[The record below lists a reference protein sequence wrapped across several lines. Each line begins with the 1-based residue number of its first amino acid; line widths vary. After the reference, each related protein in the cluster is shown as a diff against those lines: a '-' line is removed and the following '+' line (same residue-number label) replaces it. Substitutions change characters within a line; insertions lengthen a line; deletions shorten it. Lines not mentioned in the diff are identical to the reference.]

1 MRRLLFAL
9 LVLSAIG
16 ASLIWLGEHGWGP
29 VVITHED
36 EQKIVLF
43 LGNPI
48 SIRTTPGIS
57 LRPPFAEVRVLDRRY
72 QYLNSEP
79 QQMQTR
85 DAERP
90 VIDHY
95 VVWRIADPLRF
106 FADFP
111 QGMQQA
117 EAQVD
122 RIARSDVRD
131 IIGQRTMQELVADA
145 RNEIMTAISEQSA
158 ERLRQFGIDV
168 RDVRINRVELPE
180 TTEENVFA
188 RMRAERDRLARKY
201 RAEGDEEGRRIRAE
215 AEREAR
221 ITVAE
226 ARKQAEI
233 LRGEG
238 DAEAARIYAE
248 AHGQA
253 PEFYGFVRR
262 LDAYRKTIG
271 EGTTLVL
278 PRTTSSSSCCPD
290 PRRVG
295 RARRLR
301 RRRRP
306 APERLS
312 AASAP
317 AATGSPRRTPRGS
330 AMG

>member
-9 LVLSAIG
+9 LVLSA
-16 ASLIWLGEHGWGP
+16 AAAALVWLGEVGWGP

-48 SIRTTPGIS
+48 SIQTEPGLS
-57 LRPPFAEVRVLDRRY
+57 LRPPFAEVRVFDRRY

-95 VVWRIADPLRF
+95 VVWRIDDPLRF

-111 QGMQQA
+111 QGMEQA
-117 EAQVD
+117 AAQVD

-131 IIGQRTMQELVADA
+131 VIGQRTMQELVADA
-145 RNEIMTAISEQSA
+145 RNEIMTAITGQSSA
-158 ERLRQFGIDV
+158 RLREFGIEV

-188 RMRAERDRLARKY
+188 RMRAERERLARKY

-221 ITVAE
+221 VTVAE
-226 ARKQAEI
+226 ARRQAEV

-248 AHGQA
+248 AHSEA

-271 EGTTLVL
+271 ARTTLVV
-278 PRTTSSSSCCPD
+278 PPD
-290 PRRVG
+290 NEFFD
-295 RARRLR
+295 L
-301 RRRRP
+301 
-306 APERLS
+306 LS
-312 AASAP
+312 GFEAKGEGAQ
-317 AATGSPRRTPRGS
+317 
-330 AMG
+330 

>member
-1 MRRLLFAL
+1 MRRLLFVL

-16 ASLIWLGEHGWGP
+16 AALIWLGEVGWGP

-43 LGNPI
+43 LGSPI
-48 SIRTTPGIS
+48 SVRAEPGIS
-57 LRPPFAEVRVLDRRY
+57 LRPPFAEVHVFDRRF
-72 QYLNSEP
+72 QYLGSQP

-106 FADFP
+106 FSDFP

-131 IIGQRTMQELVADA
+131 VVGQRTMQDLVADA
-145 RNEIMTAISEQSA
+145 RNEIMTAITEQSA
-158 ERLRQFGIDV
+158 GRLREFGIEV

-180 TTEENVFA
+180 TTEANVFA
-188 RMRAERDRLARKY
+188 RMRAERERLARKY
-201 RAEGDEEGRRIRAE
+201 RAEGEEEGRRIRAE
-215 AEREAR
+215 ADRDAR
-221 ITVAE
+221 VTVAE

-238 DAEAARIYAE
+238 DAEAARVYAE
-248 AHGQA
+248 AHTVA
-253 PEFYGFVRR
+253 PDFYGFVRR

-278 PRTTSSSSCCPD
+278 PTDEGFFDLLSG
-290 PRRVG
+290 G
-295 RARRLR
+295 RAAGAPPPLR
-301 RRRRP
+301 
-306 APERLS
+306 
-312 AASAP
+312 
-317 AATGSPRRTPRGS
+317 
-330 AMG
+330 

>member
-1 MRRLLFAL
+1 MRRILFAL
-9 LVLSAIG
+9 LVVSAI
-16 ASLIWLGEHGWGP
+16 AAALVWLGEIGIGP

-43 LGNPI
+43 FGSPI
-48 SIRTTPGIS
+48 SIQTEPGLS
-57 LRPPFAEVRVLDRRY
+57 LRPPFAEVRVFDRRF

-111 QGMQQA
+111 QGMEQA

-131 IIGQRTMQELVADA
+131 VVGRRTMQELVADA
-145 RNEIMTAISEQSA
+145 RNEIMTAITDQSRA
-158 ERLRQFGIDV
+158 RLKEFGIEV

-188 RMRAERDRLARKY
+188 RMRAERERLARKF

-215 AEREAR
+215 AERDAR

-238 DAEAARIYAE
+238 DAEAARVYAE
-248 AHGQA
+248 AHGVA

-271 EGTTLVL
+271 RNTTLVL
-278 PRTTSSSSCCPD
+278 PPD
-290 PRRVG
+290 NEFFD
-295 RARRLR
+295 L
-301 RRRRP
+301 
-306 APERLS
+306 LS
-312 AASAP
+312 GFEA
-317 AATGSPRRTPRGS
+317 RTPPPPPS
-330 AMG
+330 LP

>member
-1 MRRLLFAL
+1 MRRLLFVL
-9 LVLSAIG
+9 LVVSAIG
-16 ASLIWLGEHGWGP
+16 AALIWLGEIGWGP

-43 LGNPI
+43 LGSPI
-48 SIRTTPGIS
+48 SIRTEPGIS
-57 LRPPFAEVRVLDRRY
+57 LRPPFAEVHILDRRF
-72 QYLNSEP
+72 QYLGSQP

-106 FADFP
+106 FSDFP

-131 IIGQRTMQELVADA
+131 VVGRRTMQDLVADA
-145 RNEIMTAISEQSA
+145 RNEIMTEITEQSA
-158 ERLRQFGIDV
+158 ASLREFGIEV

-180 TTEENVFA
+180 TTEANVFA
-188 RMRAERDRLARKY
+188 RMRAERERLARKY
-201 RAEGDEEGRRIRAE
+201 RAEGEEEGRRIRAE
-215 AEREAR
+215 ADRDAR

-248 AHGQA
+248 AHTVA
-253 PEFYGFVRR
+253 PDFYGFVRR

-278 PRTTSSSSCCPD
+278 PSD
-290 PRRVG
+290 EG
-295 RARRLR
+295 FFDL
-301 RRRRP
+301 
-306 APERLS
+306 LS
-312 AASAP
+312 GGEGTKGP
-317 AATGSPRRTPRGS
+317 PPP
-330 AMG
+330 

>member
-1 MRRLLFAL
+1 MRRVLFAL
-9 LVLSAIG
+9 LVLSAI
-16 ASLIWLGEHGWGP
+16 AAALVWLGEVGWGP

-36 EQKIVLF
+36 EHKIVLF

-48 SIRTTPGIS
+48 SVRTEPGLS
-57 LRPPFAEVRVLDRRY
+57 LRPPFADVRVFDRRY

-95 VVWRIADPLRF
+95 VVWRIAEPLRF

-111 QGMQQA
+111 QGMAQA

-122 RIARSDVRD
+122 RVARSDVRD
-131 IIGQRTMQELVADA
+131 VIGQRTMQELVADA
-145 RNEIMTAISEQSA
+145 RNEIMTAISEQSRD
-158 ERLRQFGIDV
+158 RLRQFGIEV
-168 RDVRINRVELPE
+168 TDVRINGVELPE

-188 RMRAERDRLARKY
+188 RMRAERERLARKY

-215 AEREAR
+215 AERDAR

-226 ARKQAEI
+226 ARRQAEI

-238 DAEAARIYAE
+238 DAEAARIYAD

-271 EGTTLVL
+271 DRTTLVL
-278 PRTTSSSSCCPD
+278 PPD
-290 PRRVG
+290 NDFFE
-295 RARRLR
+295 L
-301 RRRRP
+301 
-306 APERLS
+306 LS
-312 AASAP
+312 GFEEKAGP
-317 AATGSPRRTPRGS
+317 PPPP
-330 AMG
+330 

>member
-9 LVLSAIG
+9 LVLSALG
-16 ASLIWLGEHGWGP
+16 AASIWLGEHGWGP

-43 LGNPI
+43 LGSPV
-48 SIRTTPGIS
+48 SIRTGPGIS
-57 LRPPFAEVRVLDRRY
+57 LRPPFAEVRVFDRRY
-72 QYLNSEP
+72 QYLGSEP

-85 DAERP
+85 DSERP

-131 IIGQRTMQELVADA
+131 VVGQRTMQELVADA
-145 RNEIMTAISEQSA
+145 RNEIMTAIGEQSA
-158 ERLRQFGIDV
+158 ARLEQFGIEV
-168 RDVRINRVELPE
+168 RAVSINRVELPE

-188 RMRAERDRLARKY
+188 RMRAEREQLARKH

-215 AEREAR
+215 AERDAR

-226 ARKQAEI
+226 AHKQAEI

-248 AHGQA
+248 AHAVA

-262 LDAYRKTIG
+262 LDAYRAALG

-278 PRTTSSSSCCPD
+278 PPDNEFFELLSRSGADRT
-290 PRRVG
+290 
-295 RARRLR
+295 
-301 RRRRP
+301 RP
-306 APERLS
+306 APTAPG
-312 AASAP
+312 AAP
-317 AATGSPRRTPRGS
+317 
-330 AMG
+330 

>member
-1 MRRLLFAL
+1 MRRVLFAL
-9 LVLSAIG
+9 LVLSAI
-16 ASLIWLGEHGWGP
+16 AAALVWLGEVGWGP

-36 EQKIVLF
+36 EHKIVLF

-48 SIRTTPGIS
+48 SVRTEPGLS
-57 LRPPFAEVRVLDRRY
+57 LRPPFADVRVFDRRY

-95 VVWRIADPLRF
+95 VVWRIAEPLRF

-111 QGMQQA
+111 QGMVQA

-122 RIARSDVRD
+122 RVARSDVRD
-131 IIGQRTMQELVADA
+131 VIGQRTMQELVADA
-145 RNEIMTAISEQSA
+145 RNEIMTAISEQSRD
-158 ERLRQFGIDV
+158 RLRQFGIEV
-168 RDVRINRVELPE
+168 TDVRINGVELPE

-188 RMRAERDRLARKY
+188 RMRAERERLARKY

-215 AEREAR
+215 AERDAR

-226 ARKQAEI
+226 ARRQAEI

-238 DAEAARIYAE
+238 DAEAARIYAD

-271 EGTTLVL
+271 DRTTLVL
-278 PRTTSSSSCCPD
+278 PPD
-290 PRRVG
+290 NDFFE
-295 RARRLR
+295 L
-301 RRRRP
+301 
-306 APERLS
+306 LS
-312 AASAP
+312 GFEEKAGP
-317 AATGSPRRTPRGS
+317 PPPP
-330 AMG
+330 

>member
-1 MRRLLFAL
+1 MRRLPFAL

-16 ASLIWLGEHGWGP
+16 AALIWAGEHGWGP

-57 LRPPFAEVRVLDRRY
+57 LRPPFAEVRVFDRRY

-145 RNEIMTAISEQSA
+145 RNQIMTDITAQSA
-158 ERLRQFGIDV
+158 ARLQQFGIEV

-188 RMRAERDRLARKY
+188 RMRAERERLARKY

-221 ITVAE
+221 VTVAE

-248 AHGQA
+248 AHAVA

-271 EGTTLVL
+271 EQTTLVL
-278 PRTTSSSSCCPD
+278 PPD
-290 PRRVG
+290 NEFFELLSG
-295 RARRLR
+295 SQAERARR
-301 RRRRP
+301 
-306 APERLS
+306 
-312 AASAP
+312 AP
-317 AATGSPRRTPRGS
+317 AAPLAPGP
-330 AMG
+330 

>member
-1 MRRLLFAL
+1 MRRVLFAL
-9 LVLSAIG
+9 LVLSAI
-16 ASLIWLGEHGWGP
+16 AAALIWAGEHGWGP

-57 LRPPFAEVRVLDRRY
+57 LRPPFAEVRVLDSRY

-131 IIGQRTMQELVADA
+131 VIGQRTMQELVADA
-145 RNEIMTAISEQSA
+145 RSEIMTAITAQSA
-158 ERLRQFGIDV
+158 ERLKQFGIDV

-188 RMRAERDRLARKY
+188 RMRAERERLARKY
-201 RAEGDEEGRRIRAE
+201 RAEGDEEGRRIRVE
-215 AEREAR
+215 SERDAR
-221 ITVAE
+221 IMVAE

-271 EGTTLVL
+271 ERTTLVL
-278 PRTTSSSSCCPD
+278 PPD
-290 PRRVG
+290 NEFFE
-295 RARRLR
+295 L
-301 RRRRP
+301 
-306 APERLS
+306 LS
-312 AASAP
+312 GSEAKRSREAP
-317 AATGSPRRTPRGS
+317 AAQPPAPGP
-330 AMG
+330 

>member
-16 ASLIWLGEHGWGP
+16 AAGIWLGEVGWGP

-43 LGNPI
+43 FGSPI
-48 SIRTTPGIS
+48 SIRTAPGLS

-85 DAERP
+85 DAELA

-106 FADFP
+106 FSDFP
-111 QGMQQA
+111 QGMDQA
-117 EAQVD
+117 QAQVD
-122 RIARSDVRD
+122 RVARSNVRD
-131 IIGQRTMQELVADA
+131 VVGQRTMQELVADA
-145 RNEIMTAISEQSA
+145 RNEIMDAITQQSR
-158 ERLRQFGIDV
+158 ERLSQFGIEV
-168 RDVRINRVELPE
+168 TDVRINRVELPE

-188 RMRAERDRLARKY
+188 RMRAERDRLARKH

-215 AEREAR
+215 ADREAR
-221 ITVAE
+221 VTVAD
-226 ARKQAEI
+226 AHRQAEI

-271 EGTTLVL
+271 ERTTLVL
-278 PRTTSSSSCCPD
+278 PPD
-290 PRRVG
+290 NDFFELLSRFEAATHP
-295 RARRLR
+295 
-301 RRRRP
+301 P
-306 APERLS
+306 AP
-312 AASAP
+312 
-317 AATGSPRRTPRGS
+317 
-330 AMG
+330 

>member
-16 ASLIWLGEHGWGP
+16 AALIWAGEHGWGP

-57 LRPPFAEVRVLDRRY
+57 LRPPFAEVRVFDRRY

-131 IIGQRTMQELVADA
+131 LIGQRTMQELVADA
-145 RNEIMTAISEQSA
+145 RNQIMLDITAQSA
-158 ERLRQFGIDV
+158 ARLRQFGIEV

-201 RAEGDEEGRRIRAE
+201 RAEGDEEGRRIRAQ

-221 ITVAE
+221 VTVAE

-248 AHGQA
+248 AHAVA

-271 EGTTLVL
+271 DRTTLVL
-278 PRTTSSSSCCPD
+278 PPD
-290 PRRVG
+290 NEFFELLSG
-295 RARRLR
+295 SQAQRARQV
-301 RRRRP
+301 
-306 APERLS
+306 
-312 AASAP
+312 P
-317 AATGSPRRTPRGS
+317 AAPPASGP
-330 AMG
+330 

>member
-16 ASLIWLGEHGWGP
+16 AALVWLGKVGWGP

-36 EQKIVLF
+36 EHKVVLF
-43 LGNPI
+43 FGSPI
-48 SIRTTPGIS
+48 SVRTKPGLS
-57 LRPPFAEVRVLDRRY
+57 LRPPFAEVRVFDRRF

-85 DAERP
+85 DSERP
-90 VIDHY
+90 VIDHF
-95 VVWRIADPLRF
+95 VVWRISDPLRF
-106 FADFP
+106 FSDFP
-111 QGMQQA
+111 QGMEQA
-117 EAQVD
+117 ESQVD

-131 IIGQRTMQELVADA
+131 VVGQRTMQELVADA
-145 RNEIMTAISEQSA
+145 RAEIMTAITEQSA
-158 ERLRQFGIDV
+158 ERLKEFGIEV

-180 TTEENVFA
+180 TTEANVFA
-188 RMRAERDRLARKY
+188 RMRAERERLARKY
-201 RAEGDEEGRRIRAE
+201 RAEGDEQGRRIRAE
-215 AEREAR
+215 AERDAR

-238 DAEAARIYAE
+238 DAEAARVYAE

-271 EGTTLVL
+271 ERTTLVL
-278 PRTTSSSSCCPD
+278 PPD
-290 PRRVG
+290 NEFFELLSGGAG
-295 RARRLR
+295 RA
-301 RRRRP
+301 P
-306 APERLS
+306 AP
-312 AASAP
+312 P
-317 AATGSPRRTPRGS
+317 PP
-330 AMG
+330 

>member
-1 MRRLLFAL
+1 MRRVLFAL
-9 LVLSAIG
+9 LVLSAI
-16 ASLIWLGEHGWGP
+16 AAALVWLGEVGIGP

-36 EQKIVLF
+36 EHKIVLF
-43 LGNPI
+43 FGSPI
-48 SIRTTPGIS
+48 SVRTEPGLS
-57 LRPPFAEVRVLDRRY
+57 LRPPFAEVRVFDRRL

-95 VVWRIADPLRF
+95 VVWRIEDPLRF

-111 QGMQQA
+111 QGMTQA

-131 IIGQRTMQELVADA
+131 VVGRRTMQELVADA
-145 RNEIMTAISEQSA
+145 RNEIMTAISEQSRD
-158 ERLRQFGIDV
+158 RLRQFGIEV
-168 RDVRINRVELPE
+168 TDVRINGVELPE

-188 RMRAERDRLARKY
+188 RMRAERERLARKY

-215 AEREAR
+215 AERDAR

-226 ARKQAEI
+226 ARRQAEI

-238 DAEAARIYAE
+238 DAEAARIYAD

-271 EGTTLVL
+271 DRTTLVL
-278 PRTTSSSSCCPD
+278 PPD
-290 PRRVG
+290 NDFFE
-295 RARRLR
+295 L
-301 RRRRP
+301 
-306 APERLS
+306 LS
-312 AASAP
+312 GFEEKAGP
-317 AATGSPRRTPRGS
+317 PPPP
-330 AMG
+330 

>member
-1 MRRLLFAL
+1 MRRLLFAV
-9 LVLSAIG
+9 LVLSALG
-16 ASLIWLGEHGWGP
+16 AVLVWLGEQGWGP

-36 EQKIVLF
+36 EHKIVLF
-43 LGNPI
+43 LGSPL
-48 SIRTTPGIS
+48 SVRTEPGIS
-57 LRPPFAEVRVLDRRY
+57 LRPPFAEVRVFDRRY

-95 VVWRIADPLRF
+95 VMWRIADPLRF
-106 FADFP
+106 FSDFP

-131 IIGQRTMQELVADA
+131 VVGQRTMQELVAEA
-145 RNEIMTAISEQSA
+145 RGEILETITAQSA
-158 ERLRQFGIDV
+158 ERLRAFGIEV
-168 RDVRINRVELPE
+168 GDVRINRVELPE

-188 RMRAERDRLARKY
+188 RMRAERERLARKY
-201 RAEGDEEGRRIRAE
+201 RAEGDEQGRRIRAE
-215 AEREAR
+215 AERDAR

-226 ARKQAEI
+226 ARRQAEI

-248 AHGQA
+248 AHATA

-262 LDAYRKTIG
+262 LDAYRKTLG
-271 EGTTLVL
+271 ERTTLVL
-278 PRTTSSSSCCPD
+278 PPDNEFFELLSGSSRDGAP
-290 PRRVG
+290 
-295 RARRLR
+295 
-301 RRRRP
+301 P
-306 APERLS
+306 APAR
-312 AASAP
+312 
-317 AATGSPRRTPRGS
+317 
-330 AMG
+330 

>member
-1 MRRLLFAL
+1 VRRLLFAL

-16 ASLIWLGEHGWGP
+16 AALIWLGEVGWGP

-43 LGNPI
+43 LGSPI
-48 SIRTTPGIS
+48 SIRTEPGLS
-57 LRPPFAEVRVLDRRY
+57 LRPPFAEVRVFDRRY

-95 VVWRIADPLRF
+95 VVWRIAEPLRF
-106 FADFP
+106 FSDFP

-131 IIGQRTMQELVADA
+131 VVGQRTMQDLVADA
-145 RNEIMTAISEQSA
+145 RNEIMSAITEQSA
-158 ERLRQFGIDV
+158 QRLREFGIEV

-180 TTEENVFA
+180 TTEANVFA
-188 RMRAERDRLARKY
+188 RMRAERERLARKY
-201 RAEGDEEGRRIRAE
+201 RAEGDEQGRRIRAE
-215 AEREAR
+215 AERDAR

-226 ARKQAEI
+226 ARREAAI

-238 DAEAARIYAE
+238 DAEAARIYAD
-248 AHGQA
+248 AHAQA

-262 LDAYRKTIG
+262 LEAYRKTIG
-271 EGTTLVL
+271 ERTTLVL
-278 PRTTSSSSCCPD
+278 PPD
-290 PRRVG
+290 NDFFE
-295 RARRLR
+295 L
-301 RRRRP
+301 
-306 APERLS
+306 LS
-312 AASAP
+312 GFEGKAGP
-317 AATGSPRRTPRGS
+317 PPPP
-330 AMG
+330 

>member
-9 LVLSAIG
+9 LVLSA
-16 ASLIWLGEHGWGP
+16 AAAALVWLGEVGWGP

-48 SIRTTPGIS
+48 SIQTEPGLS
-57 LRPPFAEVRVLDRRY
+57 LRPPFAEVRVFDRRY

-95 VVWRIADPLRF
+95 VVWRIDDPLRF

-111 QGMQQA
+111 QGMAQA

-131 IIGQRTMQELVADA
+131 VIGQRTMQELVADA
-145 RNEIMTAISEQSA
+145 RNEIMDAITAQSR
-158 ERLRQFGIDV
+158 ERLREFGIDV

-188 RMRAERDRLARKY
+188 RMRAERERLARKY

-215 AEREAR
+215 AERQAR
-221 ITVAE
+221 VTVAE
-226 ARKQAEI
+226 ARREAEI

-238 DAEAARIYAE
+238 DAEAARTYAD

-262 LDAYRKTIG
+262 LEAYRNTIG
-271 EGTTLVL
+271 ERTTLVL
-278 PRTTSSSSCCPD
+278 PPD
-290 PRRVG
+290 NDFFELLSRFEAPRG
-295 RARRLR
+295 AGPPAPP
-301 RRRRP
+301 P
-306 APERLS
+306 APESR
-312 AASAP
+312 
-317 AATGSPRRTPRGS
+317 
-330 AMG
+330 

>member
-16 ASLIWLGEHGWGP
+16 AALIWLGEVGWGP

-43 LGNPI
+43 LGSPI
-48 SIRTTPGIS
+48 SIRTEPGLS
-57 LRPPFAEVRVLDRRY
+57 LRPPFAEVRVFDRRY

-106 FADFP
+106 FSDFP
-111 QGMQQA
+111 QGMEQA

-131 IIGQRTMQELVADA
+131 VVGQRTMQDLVADA
-145 RNEIMTAISEQSA
+145 RNEIMTAISGQSA
-158 ERLRQFGIDV
+158 ERLSEFGIEV

-180 TTEENVFA
+180 TTEANVFA
-188 RMRAERDRLARKY
+188 RMRAERERLARKY
-201 RAEGDEEGRRIRAE
+201 RAEGDEQGRRIRAE
-215 AEREAR
+215 AERDAR

-226 ARKQAEI
+226 AQREAEI

-238 DAEAARIYAE
+238 DAEAARVYAD

-262 LDAYRKTIG
+262 LEAYRKTIG
-271 EGTTLVL
+271 AGTTLVL
-278 PRTTSSSSCCPD
+278 PPD
-290 PRRVG
+290 NEFFELLSGSQGKGGP
-295 RARRLR
+295 
-301 RRRRP
+301 P
-306 APERLS
+306 AP
-312 AASAP
+312 P
-317 AATGSPRRTPRGS
+317 Q
-330 AMG
+330 

>member
-16 ASLIWLGEHGWGP
+16 AALIWLGEHGWGP

-43 LGNPI
+43 LGSPI
-48 SIRTTPGIS
+48 SIRTEPGIS
-57 LRPPFAEVRVLDRRY
+57 LRPPFAEVRVFDRRY

-145 RNEIMTAISEQSA
+145 RNEIMTAIGEQSA
-158 ERLRQFGIDV
+158 ARLEQFGIDV

-188 RMRAERDRLARKY
+188 RMRAERERLARKY

-215 AEREAR
+215 AERDAR

-238 DAEAARIYAE
+238 DAEAARVYAE

-271 EGTTLVL
+271 AGTTLVL
-278 PRTTSSSSCCPD
+278 PPD
-290 PRRVG
+290 NEFFELLSGSGAG
-295 RARRLR
+295 RAR
-301 RRRRP
+301 P
-306 APERLS
+306 AP
-312 AASAP
+312 P
-317 AATGSPRRTPRGS
+317 PP
-330 AMG
+330 

>member
-16 ASLIWLGEHGWGP
+16 AALVWLGEIGVGP

-36 EQKIVLF
+36 EHKIVLF
-43 LGNPI
+43 LGSPI
-48 SIRTTPGIS
+48 SVRTEPGLS
-57 LRPPFAEVRVLDRRY
+57 LRPPFAEVRVFDRRY

-79 QQMQTR
+79 QQIQTR
-85 DAERP
+85 DAEQP

-117 EAQVD
+117 AGQVD
-122 RIARSDVRD
+122 RVARSDVREV
-131 IIGQRTMQELVADA
+131 IGQRTMQELVADA
-145 RNEIMTAISEQSA
+145 RTEIMDAITGQSSKRLA
-158 ERLRQFGIDV
+158 EFGIEV
-168 RDVRINRVELPE
+168 RDVRINRVELPQN
-180 TTEENVFA
+180 TEKNVFA
-188 RMRAERDRLARKY
+188 RMRSERDRVARKY
-201 RAEGDEEGRRIRAE
+201 RAEGDQEGRRIRAE
-215 AEREAR
+215 ADREAR
-221 ITVAE
+221 VTVAE

-238 DAEAARIYAE
+238 DAEAARVYAE

-262 LDAYRKTIG
+262 LDAYRKTLG

-278 PRTTSSSSCCPD
+278 PPD
-290 PRRVG
+290 NDFFELLSRYQEKAGPP
-295 RARRLR
+295 AR
-301 RRRRP
+301 
-306 APERLS
+306 
-312 AASAP
+312 
-317 AATGSPRRTPRGS
+317 
-330 AMG
+330 

>member
-1 MRRLLFAL
+1 
-9 LVLSAIG
+9 
-16 ASLIWLGEHGWGP
+16 
-29 VVITHED
+29 
-36 EQKIVLF
+36 
-43 LGNPI
+43 
-48 SIRTTPGIS
+48 
-57 LRPPFAEVRVLDRRY
+57 
-72 QYLNSEP
+72 
-79 QQMQTR
+79 
-85 DAERP
+85 
-90 VIDHY
+90 
-95 VVWRIADPLRF
+95 
-106 FADFP
+106 
-111 QGMQQA
+111 
-117 EAQVD
+117 
-122 RIARSDVRD
+122 
-131 IIGQRTMQELVADA
+131 MQELVADA

-188 RMRAERDRLARKY
+188 RMRAERERLARKY

-278 PRTTSSSSCCPD
+278 PPD
-290 PRRVG
+290 NEFFELLSG
-295 RARRLR
+295 SQASRARQ
-301 RRRRP
+301 
-306 APERLS
+306 
-312 AASAP
+312 AP
-317 AATGSPRRTPRGS
+317 AAPQAPGP
-330 AMG
+330 

>member
-9 LVLSAIG
+9 LVLSAVG
-16 ASLIWLGEHGWGP
+16 AALIWLGEVGWGP

-43 LGNPI
+43 FGNPI
-48 SIRTTPGIS
+48 SIRTEPGLS
-57 LRPPFAEVRVLDRRY
+57 LRPPFAEVRVFDRRF

-111 QGMQQA
+111 QGMAQA

-131 IIGQRTMQELVADA
+131 VIGQRTMQELVADA
-145 RNEIMTAISEQSA
+145 RNEIMTAITEQSRG
-158 ERLRQFGIDV
+158 RLREFGIEV
-168 RDVRINRVELPE
+168 TDVRINGVELPA

-188 RMRAERDRLARKY
+188 RMRAERERLARKY
-201 RAEGDEEGRRIRAE
+201 RAEGDEQGRRIRAE
-215 AEREAR
+215 AERDAR

-226 ARKQAEI
+226 AHRQAEI

-238 DAEAARIYAE
+238 DAESARIFAE

-262 LDAYRKTIG
+262 LDAYRRTIG
-271 EGTTLVL
+271 AQTTLVL
-278 PRTTSSSSCCPD
+278 PPD
-290 PRRVG
+290 NEFFELLGSFGSEAGP
-295 RARRLR
+295 
-301 RRRRP
+301 P
-306 APERLS
+306 AP
-312 AASAP
+312 
-317 AATGSPRRTPRGS
+317 
-330 AMG
+330 